1 MTVVE
6 RGENWEMHLGECA
19 EVMLGLATVEHVI
32 TDPPY
37 SAQTH
42 QGVRSSRRNE
52 RLACDETMGTQE
64 CRTRRV
70 VDLGFEHL
78 TAATRRRCA
87 RLFASLA
94 TRWVAVFSDTESDW
108 MWRLSLEAAGLQ
120 YVRTAWWDRVG
131 GAPQFTGDRP
141 AIAVEAITLAHPR
154 GRKRWNGG
162 GKRGIYSVPIVAN
175 RNGHRRS
182 RVHTTQ
188 KPIDLMLALVA
199 DFTDPGE
206 TILDPFA
213 GSGTTGVAALRLG
226 RRFVGVERKR
236 EYFDLACE
244 RLRAEEAG
252 STLEASLAGQGALF
266 GGVL

>member
-1 MTVVE
+1 MSAHLME
-6 RGENWEMHLGECA
+6 RGSAWAMHLGECT
-19 EVMLGLATVEHVI
+19 EVMPGLATVEHVI

-42 QGVRSSRRNE
+42 QGVRSMRRSE
-52 RLACDETMGTQE
+52 LPDAAMQE

-78 TAATRRRCA
+78 DAATRRRCA

-108 MWRLSLEAAGLQ
+108 MWRLSLGAAGLQ

-141 AIAVEAITLAHPR
+141 AIAVEAITLAHPL

-175 RNGHRRS
+175 RSGHRRS

-236 EYFDLACE
+236 EYFDVAVA

-252 STLEASLAGQGALF
+252 STMDAALAGQGALF
-266 GGVL
+266 GGAR